1 VGLGQM
7 RALKA
12 LVVVM
17 GIMLIGGFAVL
28 VVAIIGRVSHSGSP
42 RPAFSAT
49 AIDIPREARV
59 EAMTTGSDRLVID
72 LLLPESRRQLIVI
85 DLTTGVRLGTI
96 ELRAAP

>member
-1 VGLGQM
+1 M

-17 GIMLIGGFAVL
+17 GIMLVGGFGVL
-28 VVAIIGRVSHSGSP
+28 VAAIIGRVSHGGSP
-42 RPAFSAT
+42 RPGFSAT
-49 AIDIPREARV
+49 LIDIPREARV

-72 LLLPESRRQLIVI
+72 LLLPEDRRQLIVI
-85 DLTTGVRLGTI
+85 DLITGVRLCTI